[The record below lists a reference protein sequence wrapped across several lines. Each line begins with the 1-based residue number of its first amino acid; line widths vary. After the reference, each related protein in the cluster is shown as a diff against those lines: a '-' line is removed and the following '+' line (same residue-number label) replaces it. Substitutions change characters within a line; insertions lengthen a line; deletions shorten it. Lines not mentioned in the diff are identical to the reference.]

1 MNVNMI
7 HANGKPLNARLRQLD
22 AKANAEKFR
31 VMMMKLATLLLLLF
45 VVVIKQQSVSHS
57 VSQLAN
63 GV

>member
-31 VMMMKLATLLLLLF
+31 VMMMKLATLL
-45 VVVIKQQSVSHS
+45 
-57 VSQLAN
+57 
-63 GV
+63 